1 MLKVR
6 IKAVKAIYEAISKKM
21 LGALLMAVI
30 SIRPSVIV
38 EAREAIKPERN
49 SSTR

>member
-1 MLKVR
+1 MLKTR
-6 IKAVKAIYEAISKKM
+6 IKAVKAIYEAVNKKM

-38 EAREAIKPERN
+38 EAWEAVKN
-49 SSTR
+49 D